1 MFSRSSGG
9 SRTAFSR
16 SKVRCPAPGWMR
28 LRKMWSRTWEGVTGE
43 DSFLVARLVFR
54 GGLQKEMNG
63 SDAEAL

>member
-1 MFSRSSGG
+1 
-9 SRTAFSR
+9 
-16 SKVRCPAPGWMR
+16 
-28 LRKMWSRTWEGVTGE
+28 MWSRTWEGVTGE